1 MPKVVISDTTPLIIF
16 QKLGKLDILEKVYGQ
31 LITTPEIALE
41 YGDKIPDWIMVIPVM
56 DTKYKKFLSTQL
68 DIGEASA
75 IALAAEMEDV
85 LLIIDDLKARKLA
98 KRLNFDIT
106 GTLGVIHKA
115 KQMSII
121 KKVKPLLDQLVQTD
135 FRISKKIINE
145 LLKLNNEL

>member
-115 KQMSII
+115 KQMAII

>member
-16 QKLGKLDILEKVYGQ
+16 QKLGELDILQKVYGQ
-31 LITTPEIALE
+31 LITTPEIADE
-41 YGDKIPDWIMVIPVM
+41 YGDLIPDWIKVIPVT
-56 DTKYKKFLSTQL
+56 DTKYKNFLSTQL

-98 KRLNFDIT
+98 RRLNFDIT

-115 KQMSII
+115 KQMAII
-121 KKVKPLLDQLVQTD
+121 KKVKPLLDQLVLTD
-135 FRISKKIINE
+135 FRISKNIIQE
-145 LLKLNNEL
+145 LLKINNEL